1 MRRISLTA
9 AAAVA
14 LLPTAMLPAAAQFAS
29 SPRAGTTASAEACT
43 GMTWSMRYQHEY
55 RGLGFPWIRPDYRTD
70 AVAGDTP
77 CTTTL
82 PVMCAVAD
90 VPKPTWWTSQWPA
103 WSGKKL
109 RASYAVPGTSLTSRA
124 AADRVCKSR
133 FGENARMAEAHENGT
148 DGSGY
153 LGQGNPMTMWVSIDD
168 QRANPWNT
176 TTGRALTW
184 AVAAN
189 ETNSDYVR
197 VMTWKGRGAHYGDTL
212 VTNKLPVLCFHRT
225 GESEPPGLH
234 AYYPAETNSWSRG
247 DYAASREVV
256 GASLISLASA
266 NAVCSAQFGTG
277 WRMAEFH
284 DAWGWYAWGATKN
297 LGRAWVANDQTNA
310 NPWD

>member
-1 MRRISLTA
+1 M
-9 AAAVA
+9 
-14 LLPTAMLPAAAQFAS
+14 
-29 SPRAGTTASAEACT
+29 
-43 GMTWSMRYQHEY
+43 
-55 RGLGFPWIRPDYRTD
+55 
-70 AVAGDTP
+70 AGDTP

-189 ETNSDYVR
+189 DGE
-197 VMTWKGRGAHYGDTL
+197 MQQH
-212 VTNKLPVLCFHRT
+212 LPSCL
-225 GESEPPGLH
+225 
-234 AYYPAETNSWSRG
+234 
-247 DYAASREVV
+247 
-256 GASLISLASA
+256 ASLNWCDDVIVVDSFSTDDTEAICRASGA
-266 NAVCSAQFGTG
+266 RFVQHAFEGFGAQRN
-277 WRMAEFH
+277 WAIDNCAPKYPWILIL
-284 DAWGWYAWGATKN
+284 DADERVPVGNGN
-297 LGRAWVANDQTNA
+297 
-310 NPWD
+310 